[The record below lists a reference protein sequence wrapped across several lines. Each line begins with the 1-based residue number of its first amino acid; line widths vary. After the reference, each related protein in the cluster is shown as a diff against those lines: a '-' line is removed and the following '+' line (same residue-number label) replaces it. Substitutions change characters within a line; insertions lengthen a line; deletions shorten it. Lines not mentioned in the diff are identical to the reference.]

1 MCVNIYFI
9 RGDIMQ
15 YFIFAVSAIAVIVI
29 AKIFSWPF
37 KKLLKLALNII
48 LGLILILIVNNVG
61 IKIGLH
67 IPFNVVTAFVSGIL
81 GVPGVIGL
89 SILNYIF

>member
-1 MCVNIYFI
+1 MYCMIFCSKKMCVNIYFI
-9 RGDIMQ
+9 RGD
-15 YFIFAVSAIAVIVI
+15 VI

-89 SILNYIF
+89 SVLNYIF